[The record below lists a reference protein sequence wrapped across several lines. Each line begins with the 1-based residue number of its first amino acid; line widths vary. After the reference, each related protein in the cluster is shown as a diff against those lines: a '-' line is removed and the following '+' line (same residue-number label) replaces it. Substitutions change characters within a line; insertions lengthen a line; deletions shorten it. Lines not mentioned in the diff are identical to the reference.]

1 MSEKSK
7 PDLVSIVIPV
17 YNGARYVALAI
28 ESALAQDYPRVEVV
42 VVNDGSTD
50 EGRTRQAV
58 EPFLSRVRYFAKP
71 NGGVASAL
79 NFGIGEAGGEYV
91 SWLSHD
97 DLYRPDKISR
107 QMARMAELDGDAILY
122 SDFQIIDQNG
132 EKGCVVRMP
141 PSDPYNFRYVLT
153 LQNFLH
159 GCTLLIP
166 RRCLEQA
173 GAFDERLRTTQD
185 YDLWFRLAERYPFW
199 HLPEPL
205 VFSRQHA
212 EQGTH
217 RMRDTVL
224 LECNQ
229 LLIRFL
235 DRLTGDEL
243 RRGSGRS
250 VTGGYVDLAQSLLAR
265 GFRPALWASVRKA
278 LRAAGS
284 ESLATASAEVVR
296 LVSMLMLEP
305 LTRFCGRV
313 GSGIARRLSR
323 RS

>member
-1 MSEKSK
+1 MSDTSK
-7 PDLVSIVIPV
+7 HPLVSIIIPV

-28 ESALAQDYPRVEVV
+28 ESALTQDYPHVEVV

-50 EGRTRQAV
+50 EGRTRQVV
-58 EPFLSRVRYFAKP
+58 ERFLSRVRYFEKP

-79 NFGIGEAGGEYV
+79 NFGIREARGEYV

-107 QMARMAELDGDAILY
+107 QMARMAELAGEAILY
-122 SDFQIIDQNG
+122 SDFQIIDENG
-132 EKGCVVRMP
+132 EKGSVVTMP
-141 PSDPYNFRYVLT
+141 PSDPHNFRYALT

-166 RRCLEQA
+166 RACLEQV
-173 GAFDERLRTTQD
+173 GTFDERLRTTQD
-185 YDLWFRLAERYPFW
+185 YDLWFRLAERYPFL
-199 HLPEPL
+199 HVREPL
-205 VFSRQHA
+205 VFSRHHT
-212 EQGTH
+212 EQGTL
-217 RMRDTVL
+217 RMRDTVV

-229 LLIRFL
+229 LLMRFL
-235 DRLTGDEL
+235 DRLNGDEL

-250 VTGGYVDLAQSLLAR
+250 VMGGYVDLAQSLLAR
-265 GFRPALWASVRKA
+265 RFRPALWASVRKA
-278 LRAAGS
+278 LRAATS

-296 LVSMLMLEP
+296 LMSVLMLDP
-305 LTRFCGRV
+305 LARFRGRV
-313 GSGIARRLSR
+313 RSGIARRLSR